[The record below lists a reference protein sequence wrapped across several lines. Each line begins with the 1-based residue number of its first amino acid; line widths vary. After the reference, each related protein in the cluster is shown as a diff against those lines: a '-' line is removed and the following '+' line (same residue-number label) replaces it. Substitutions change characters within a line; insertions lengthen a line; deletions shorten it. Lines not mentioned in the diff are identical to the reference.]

1 VTELAAVFG
10 RERLGGD
17 QRVET
22 EVECLVVVAL
32 VVTVESA
39 SFGILGELRRARRL
53 FAIYARIIILHEEPH
68 VASERV
74 GLGDIDLE
82 D

>member
-32 VVTVESA
+32 VLA
-39 SFGILGELRRARRL
+39 
-53 FAIYARIIILHEEPH
+53 
-68 VASERV
+68 
-74 GLGDIDLE
+74 
-82 D
+82 

>member
-1 VTELAAVFG
+1 VLEPHRVLG
-10 RERLGGD
+10 REGLGGD
-17 QRVET
+17 DGVEA